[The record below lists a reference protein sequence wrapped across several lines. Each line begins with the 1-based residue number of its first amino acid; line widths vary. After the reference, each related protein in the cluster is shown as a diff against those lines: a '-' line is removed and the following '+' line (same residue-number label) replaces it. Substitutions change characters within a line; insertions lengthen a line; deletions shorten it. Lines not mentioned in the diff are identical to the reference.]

1 VKVHW
6 LECFIIWSKN
16 GPELCIVSIQSVYE
30 DMESWKKKMEFGT
43 SIRTW
48 DWNCSCKFKI
58 FVVILHPHCKPNGA
72 STKTI
77 F

>member
-30 DMESWKKKMEFGT
+30 DMERWKKKNG
-43 SIRTW
+43 IW
-48 DWNCSCKFKI
+48 DIYQDLGLELF
-58 FVVILHPHCKPNGA
+58 L
-72 STKTI
+72 
-77 F
+77 